1 MKHVMVDPQLATVPW
16 LEGLTRR
23 QLQLVSQTTTR
34 LEVPSG
40 HVLAREGRPGYE
52 FMALLD
58 GTVEVRHAGRVVATR
73 GRCDYVGEI
82 ALLTGY
88 PRTATVV
95 ATTPVVVDVVGKREF
110 LALVAEIPQLAER
123 FYATMPRRV
132 AELAA

>member
-1 MKHVMVDPQLATVPW
+1 MKHVMVDPLLASAPW

-23 QLQLVSQTTTR
+23 QLELVSQSTTR
-34 LEVPSG
+34 LEVSSG
-40 HVLAREGRPGYE
+40 HVLAREGRAGYE

-58 GTVEVRHAGRVVATR
+58 GTVEVRHGGRVVATR

-82 ALLTGY
+82 ALLTGR

-95 ATTPVVVDVVGKREF
+95 TTSPVIVDVVSKREF
-110 LALVAEIPQLAER
+110 LGLIGEIPQIRER
-123 FYATMPRRV
+123 MFATLPRRV

>member
-1 MKHVMVDPQLATVPW
+1 MKHVMVDPLLAAAPW

-23 QLQLVSQTTTR
+23 QLELVSQSTTR
-34 LEVPSG
+34 LEMPSG

-58 GTVEVRHAGRVVATR
+58 GTVEVRHDGRVVATR

-82 ALLTGY
+82 ALLTGK

-95 ATTPVVVDVVGKREF
+95 ATSPVIVDVVGKREF
-110 LALVAEIPQLAER
+110 LGLLGEIPQIGER
-123 FYATMPRRV
+123 MFATLPRRV
-132 AELAA
+132 AELVA